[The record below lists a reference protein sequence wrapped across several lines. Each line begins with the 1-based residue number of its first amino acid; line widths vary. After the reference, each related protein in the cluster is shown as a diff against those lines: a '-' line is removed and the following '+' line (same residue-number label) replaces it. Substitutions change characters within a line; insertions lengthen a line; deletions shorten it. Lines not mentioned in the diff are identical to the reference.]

1 MSTPITEPSIPEDAP
16 EIEEEALPE
25 LVAPSNGDAE
35 SVELQDA
42 CGEGNFRLPGVDQR
56 ERALPVRQGDLTRLL
71 LAEPGLSQDDREKLE
86 QIGRLLGAMYHAKF
100 FERLRELKELYAPL
114 DPDSDYV
121 GLAEHTLKLHE
132 RSHDD
137 FLVPF
142 ESALERA
149 NYRALNNK
157 VIEEAIS
164 APNEMGLT
172 YEPDFSLFDHLRVY
186 VRGFKQITREIRT
199 VGTRFRKRTVTLD
212 AYQRMVVAL
221 KFKPDPRLGPLVD
234 TDVLYMRMFK
244 DVPHVDME
252 MHLPEQGTRVRMR
265 MIDKAQIASP
275 IFTSIPA
282 LLVKYIAAAAV
293 SRTLLAGMIIAP
305 ITAGLNSFF
314 GFNRAKQKH
323 LLSMIHRLYYLTVAN
338 NGSVLTR
345 LIDSAEDEEYKEAM
359 LAYFFLWRG
368 TADGEPL
375 TVARLDSTVE
385 CYLQLKAHTAI
396 DFEIEDALDKLYCLG
411 LAYKHPKGVLEA
423 VPLDQALHI
432 LSRWDESAFYP

>member
-1 MSTPITEPSIPEDAP
+1 MSTPISESSAP
-16 EIEEEALPE
+16 ETASETADAAVTAPAALREA
-25 LVAPSNGDAE
+25 VAAPGQTSCQE
-35 SVELQDA
+35 
-42 CGEGNFRLPGVDQR
+42 NFSLPGVDQR

-71 LAEPGLSQDDREKLE
+71 LAEQGLSQDDREKLE

-100 FERLRELKELYAPL
+100 FERLRELKERYAPL

-121 GLAEHTLKLHE
+121 GLAEHTLKIHE
-132 RSHDD
+132 GSHQE
-137 FLVPF
+137 FLAPF

-149 NYRALNNK
+149 NYRALDHK
-157 VIEEAIS
+157 VIEDAIS

-172 YEPDFSLFDHLRVY
+172 YEPDFTRFDHLRVY
-186 VRGFKQITREIRT
+186 VRGFKQISREFRSM
-199 VGTRFRKRTVTLD
+199 GTRFRKRQVTLD
-212 AYQRMVVAL
+212 AYQRMVV
-221 KFKPDPRLGPLVD
+221 D
-234 TDVLYMRMFK
+234 TDVLYLRMFK

-275 IFTSIPA
+275 IFTSIPM
-282 LLVKYIAAAAV
+282 LVVKYVAAAAV
-293 SRTLLAGMIIAP
+293 SRTLLAGMVIAP
-305 ITAGLNSFF
+305 ISAGLNSFF

-338 NGSVLTR
+338 NASVLTR

-368 TADGEPL
+368 TGDDEPW
-375 TVARLDSTVE
+375 TVSRLDSTVE
-385 CYLQLKAHTAI
+385 NYLREKTQTTI
-396 DFEIEDALDKLYCLG
+396 DFEIKDALNKLYGMG
-411 LAYKHPKGVLEA
+411 LAYRHPEDVLEA

-432 LSRWDESAFYP
+432 LSRWDESALYP

>member
-1 MSTPITEPSIPEDAP
+1 MSTPIFDPD
-16 EIEEEALPE
+16 LPE
-25 LVAPSNGDAE
+25 AE
-35 SVELQDA
+35 SDVDA
-42 CGEGNFRLPGVDQR
+42 LLDDAAEHSTQENFHLPGVDQC
-56 ERALPVRQGDLTRLL
+56 EKALPVRQGDLTRLL

-86 QIGRLLGAMYHAKF
+86 QVGRLLGAMYHAKF
-100 FERLRELKELYAPL
+100 FENLRELKELYAPL

-121 GLAEHTLKLHE
+121 GLAQHSLKVHE
-132 RSHDD
+132 GSHDE

-149 NYRALNNK
+149 NYRQLNHK

-172 YEPDFSLFDHLRVY
+172 YEPDFSLFEHLRVY

-199 VGTRFRKRTVTLD
+199 VGTRFRKRHVTMD

-221 KFKPDPRLGPLVD
+221 KFKPDPHLGPMVD
-234 TDVLYMRMFK
+234 TDVLYLRMFK

-265 MIDKAQIASP
+265 IIDKAQIASP
-275 IFTSIPA
+275 LFTSIPA
-282 LLVKYIAAAAV
+282 LIVKYIAAAAI
-293 SRTLLAGMIIAP
+293 SRTVLAGMVIAP
-305 ITAGLNSFF
+305 ISAGLNSFF

-338 NGSVLTR
+338 NASVLTR

-368 TADGEPL
+368 AGDDEPW
-375 TVARLDSTVE
+375 TVDRLDSAIE
-385 CYLQLKAHTAI
+385 DYLREKTETNI
-396 DFEIEDALDKLYCLG
+396 DFEIKDALDKLYSMG
-411 LAYKHPKGVLEA
+411 LACKHPHDVLEA
-423 VPLDQALHI
+423 VPLDRALHI
-432 LSRWDESAFYP
+432 LSRWDESALYP